1 MKGMTLEAVAKAC
14 GGIYHGSDGNK
25 IKEVSAITTDSR
37 QIQPQGMFIAIK
49 GARSDGH
56 AYIDSCYEKGALCC
70 ISEQELPGE
79 KRPYIQVESS
89 LQALKDIAQ
98 LYRANLDIKVVGI
111 TGSVGKTSTK
121 ETIAA
126 VLSQKYKVLKTQGN
140 FNNEIGLPITIF
152 GLEKEH
158 EAAVLEMG
166 MNHFGEIEHLADIG
180 RPDVAVITNIGQ
192 SHIENLGSREGI
204 FKAKME
210 MTKLFTKDN
219 TLIVNGDD
227 DYLSKTKGMGEYKV
241 VYYGITN
248 PENDV
253 YAKDIENNGLN
264 GIKFTAVVDGG
275 EYPIEVNIPGKHNV
289 YNALA
294 AICVGREFDVPMDKI
309 AEGIRSFELTKMRLA
324 VEEYNGITIINDC
337 YNASPDSIKAALGVL
352 ADTDKNRKVAILGDV
367 LEMGD
372 FAKDAHYNLGKAV
385 KENGVDLLITAGE
398 NMKYLAQ
405 GAKDN
410 GVENIVS
417 FDKTLEVCN
426 YVKDEIKSGDA
437 VLIKASRG
445 MHFEEVYDFFYDDY
459 NYLADFS
466 FG

>member
-1 MKGMTLEAVAKAC
+1 M
-14 GGIYHGSDGNK
+14 
-25 IKEVSAITTDSR
+25 
-37 QIQPQGMFIAIK
+37 
-49 GARSDGH
+49 
-56 AYIDSCYEKGALCC
+56 
-70 ISEQELPGE
+70 
-79 KRPYIQVESS
+79 
-89 LQALKDIAQ
+89 
-98 LYRANLDIKVVGI
+98 
-111 TGSVGKTSTK
+111 
-121 ETIAA
+121 
-126 VLSQKYKVLKTQGN
+126 
-140 FNNEIGLPITIF
+140 PITIF

-264 GIKFTAVVDGG
+264 GIKFTAVVDDG
-275 EYPIEVNIPGKHNV
+275 EYPIEVNVPGKHNV

-337 YNASPDSIKAALGVL
+337 YNASPDSIRAALGVL

-445 MHFEEVYDFFYDDY
+445 MHFEEVY
-459 NYLADFS
+459 NTIKNK
-466 FG
+466 